1 MPDRVPLPQLYAG
14 ARERLTEFVLA
25 RPGDWAVPVPAT
37 PGWRVHDVVAHLAG
51 VAQDLAGGWSPTGG
65 PTEEWTAGHVAR
77 GRDVPVPALVDMWAQ
92 AAHAVERILAERTV
106 WPVVMDVGAHELDVR
121 NAVGDRGGRDTDVV
135 TVGAAVLL
143 KGLQVPRPLVVR
155 TERTEVRVGPE
166 GEGEPV
172 VLTTTT
178 YEAFRWRLG
187 RRSRAQLAA
196 MDWSADPTPFLDHL
210 CVFGPATADVVE

>member
-25 RPGDWAVPVPAT
+25 RPGDWAVPVPTT

-92 AAHAVERILAERTV
+92 AAPAVERILAERTV